1 MEHVVAQDTLS
12 GLRRSN
18 GAQLPRRRKAR
29 QSMPWHLSRCGLPVL
44 VGRDRRARGGYFD
57 CVCFAGI
64 IADPVENGL
73 EFHHRRLQR
82 LIDALEKRWE
92 AEHEDDEFVA
102 HDPYVAHLMDMF
114 DILGNTYRIART

>member
-1 MEHVVAQDTLS
+1 
-12 GLRRSN
+12 
-18 GAQLPRRRKAR
+18 
-29 QSMPWHLSRCGLPVL
+29 MPWHLSRCGLPVL